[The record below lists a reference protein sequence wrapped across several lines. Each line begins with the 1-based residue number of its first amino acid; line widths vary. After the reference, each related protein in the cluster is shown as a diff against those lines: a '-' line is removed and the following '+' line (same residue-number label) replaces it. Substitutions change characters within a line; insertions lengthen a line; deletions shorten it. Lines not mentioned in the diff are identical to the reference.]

1 MQILIEIPDS
11 LSSEKLDRI
20 IEKIENQLDEVTHS
34 IKIEGIPSRK
44 KVMPRKVFAH
54 RFEVDHINIPDRD
67 SLHDR

>member
-1 MQILIEIPDS
+1 MQILIDIPDS

-34 IKIEGIPSRK
+34 IKIEGGIPSRE

-54 RFEVDHINIPDRD
+54 RFEVDRINIPTWRNGQ
-67 SLHDR
+67 